1 MDYHETK
8 SPFISVL
15 FLETSNLT
23 VNRPLWISCNLGEV
37 LRGGLSS
44 ANIGDCIYIILF
56 IVSEPCQKK
65 ARSLKFKNRA
75 KSILILYGYCRN
87 GMNLVENHNLPY
99 HRYFSFAFEA
109 E

>member
-65 ARSLKFKNRA
+65 SP
-75 KSILILYGYCRN
+75 ILEIQEPG
-87 GMNLVENHNLPY
+87 
-99 HRYFSFAFEA
+99 
-109 E
+109 